1 MGKLNEIS
9 VSVSDAM
16 LARIDEFALARGLD
30 RSGVLN
36 LALTEL
42 IAEQQAIDA
51 FVQAGV
57 DSAENEPMLSQDEV
71 RAWVEE
77 RRRHRI
83 AAE

>member
-1 MGKLNEIS
+1 MGKLNEIA

-16 LARIDEFALARGLD
+16 LARIDEFASARGLD
-30 RSGVLN
+30 RAGVLH

-42 IAEQQAIDA
+42 IAEQQAMDA
-51 FVQAGV
+51 FVQAGI
-57 DSAENEPMLSQDEV
+57 DSAESEPMLSQAEV